1 MKITTT
7 LPPGGGDHEDHG
19 DVVRV
24 LSAAGVPGRPVDEGG
39 NDRNRRE
46 PGGVDP
52 QTGDP
57 NVDPPD
63 PEDRPE
69 DADENDLL
77 WMRLGLQP
85 DRGRVTVVISN
96 WRRIEGQID
105 VAWQNL
111 HQWIIDASQGHR
123 RISREERYLR
133 MEVELLT
140 HMSLL
145 MLRRA
150 ELLMSFET
158 EVDPNAEY

>member
-1 MKITTT
+1 MEITTT
-7 LPPGGGDHEDHG
+7 LPPGGGDLEDHG

-24 LSAAGVPGRPVDEGG
+24 LPAAGVPGRPVDEGG

-46 PGGVDP
+46 PWGVDP

-77 WMRLGLQP
+77 LMRLGLQL
-85 DRGRVTVVISN
+85 DRGLVTVVISN

-140 HMSLL
+140 HMSLM

>member
-1 MKITTT
+1 MTT
-7 LPPGGGDHEDHG
+7 LPPGGGDHKDHG
-19 DVVRV
+19 DLVRV
-24 LSAAGVPGRPVDEGG
+24 LPAAGVPGRPVDEGG
-39 NDRNRRE
+39 NDRDRRG
-46 PGGVDP
+46 PVGGDL

-63 PEDRPE
+63 PEDKPE
-69 DADENDLL
+69 DADEDALL

-105 VAWQNL
+105 VAWQSL
-111 HQWIIDASQGHR
+111 HQLIIDASQGRR
-123 RISREERYLR
+123 RISREEHYLR

-158 EVDPNAEY
+158 LVDLNAEY